1 MMTEVWRPVKGAEGL
16 YEVSSW
22 GRVKSLRMGRMLSA
36 TDNGH
41 GYKIVALGTKNGK
54 KQNRYVHRL
63 VADAFLGGI
72 PEGKEINH
80 IDRDRSN
87 NSLENLEV
95 ISHRQNVNHSREQYL
110 TPHRSI
116 TNTGER
122 YISYRNG
129 AYRLTIRRRERIY
142 KTLKEAVLVREVI
155 LSGSEYFAEKD

>member
-1 MMTEVWRPVKGAEGL
+1 MMTEEWRPVKGAEGL

-22 GRVKSLRMGRMLSA
+22 GRVKSLRMGSVMSA

-41 GYKIVALGTKNGK
+41 GYKIVGLGTKNGK

-87 NSLENLEV
+87 NRLENLEV
-95 ISHRQNVNHSREQYL
+95 ISHKQNINHSHEQYL
-110 TPHRSI
+110 TPHSSK

-122 YISYRNG
+122 YISCRNG
-129 AYRLTIRRRERIY
+129 MYRLTIRKRERIY

-155 LSGSEYFAEKD
+155 MSGSEYFTEKN